1 MNLFLVLM
9 QIVDLGCL
17 LDISKVGILFW
28 YNVGNS
34 GKEKVFNIRD
44 TENHIFLLDLKNN
57 LGKLD
62 SHAVE
67 LEKNVSN
74 IMYNYYLFA
83 KNDCGNDSINYPSKF
98 KMKYCKIFDNNLLIR
113 DYIPCSSTT
122 SVANADGYTVPTNTK
137 GLYDLVEG
145 KFYTNA
151 NTAEDAVDF
160 TAGPQV

>member
-1 MNLFLVLM
+1 M
-9 QIVDLGCL
+9 
-17 LDISKVGILFW
+17 DISKVGILFW

-74 IMYNYYLFA
+74 IMYIYLQ
-83 KNDCGNDSINYPSKF
+83 
-98 KMKYCKIFDNNLLIR
+98 KMIVVMI
-113 DYIPCSSTT
+113 
-122 SVANADGYTVPTNTK
+122 V
-137 GLYDLVEG
+137 
-145 KFYTNA
+145 
-151 NTAEDAVDF
+151 
-160 TAGPQV
+160 